1 MRTDTE
7 LQLLLLNKTWNWV
20 SLALAT
26 FLQNTNFTFAKML
39 FLIILTVNSNLCNG
53 FNRTLNSITGCAL
66 IPDNFIWGTRPAN
79 VQNSDG

>member
-20 SLALAT
+20 SLVLVT
-26 FLQNTNFTFAKML
+26 FLQNTNFTFAKMI

-66 IPDNFIWGTRPAN
+66 IPDNIIWGTRSAN

>member
-7 LQLLLLNKTWNWV
+7 LQLLLPNKTWNWV

-26 FLQNTNFTFAKML
+26 LLQNTNFTFAEML

-53 FNRTLNSITGCAL
+53 FSRTLNSITGYAL
-66 IPDNFIWGTRPAN
+66 IPDNIIWGTRSAN

>member
-26 FLQNTNFTFAKML
+26 FLQNTNFMFAKML

-53 FNRTLNSITGCAL
+53 FNRTLNSITGCTL
-66 IPDNFIWGTRPAN
+66 IPDNIIWGTRSAN

>member
-7 LQLLLLNKTWNWV
+7 LQLLLPNKTWNWV

-26 FLQNTNFTFAKML
+26 LLQNTNFTFAEML

-53 FNRTLNSITGCAL
+53 FSRTLNSITGCAL
-66 IPDNFIWGTRPAN
+66 IPDNIIWGTRSAN

>member
-7 LQLLLLNKTWNWV
+7 LQLLLPNKTWNWV

-26 FLQNTNFTFAKML
+26 LLQNTNFTFAEML

-53 FNRTLNSITGCAL
+53 FSRTLNSITGCAL
-66 IPDNFIWGTRPAN
+66 IPDNIIWGIRSAN

>member
-7 LQLLLLNKTWNWV
+7 LQLLLMNKTWNRV

-26 FLQNTNFTFAKML
+26 FLQNTNFPFAKML

-66 IPDNFIWGTRPAN
+66 IPDNIIWGTRSAN